1 MTSSQSLSCICHIS
15 GLSSAVHSG
24 CCHGNTLWSDD
35 PASSVPS
42 QPAIPNIPRG
52 SRSGAIPGRVP
63 TNFFPSR
70 SPHAVTHGFSDGSRS
85 GQWYALP
92 FPSPVWRS
100 DSSAPRCSGCH
111 THQGEYVDYK
121 VHVYV
126 HVLPQFSRLG
136 IQVSLAIYVSL
147 SRSWLGWLP
156 FFSFLFSYASVLNT
170 CISMY
175 MYMYCKVCQ
184 IIVK

>member
-85 GQWYALP
+85 GQWYPLP

-100 DSSAPRCSGCH
+100 DSSAPRRSGCH

-126 HVLPQFSRLG
+126 HVPPSSQGWASRCPLLYTFLCLG
-136 IQVSLAIYVSL
+136 H
-147 SRSWLGWLP
+147 GWVGYL
-156 FFSFLFSYASVLNT
+156 SFLSYFHTL
-170 CISMY
+170 
-175 MYMYCKVCQ
+175 VC
-184 IIVK
+184 